1 MLKHWF
7 EAIAVP
13 HVYLSLGMLLKG
25 KQMSLIQK
33 MLVVFAV
40 SLLIAF
46 VARAEPVKQGALTIS
61 DQVVRATVTGQKNA
75 GAFLTVSNNGAE
87 DQLLSASSPA
97 SARMEVH
104 EMKMDG
110 NVMQMRQI
118 DSLVIP
124 AKGKVNLMPGGYHL
138 MFIDLKEPLKAGDTV
153 DIQLKFKK
161 AGTVNVKF
169 PIQAF
174 KPMAH

>member
-1 MLKHWF
+1 
-7 EAIAVP
+7 
-13 HVYLSLGMLLKG
+13 
-25 KQMSLIQK
+25 MSLIQK
-33 MLVVFAV
+33 MTIVFVV

-46 VARAEPVKQGALTIS
+46 VARAEPVKQGNLTIS
-61 DQVVRATVTGQKNA
+61 DQVVRSTVTGQKNA
-75 GAFLTVSNNGAE
+75 GAFLTISNSGAE
-87 DQLLSASSPA
+87 DQLLSVSSPVA
-97 SARMEVH
+97 SRMEVH

-118 DSLVIP
+118 ESLAIP

-138 MFIDLKEPLKAGDTV
+138 MFIDLKEPLKAGDVV

-161 AGTVNVKF
+161 AGIVNVKF